1 MSSAHNHFINRKY
14 LVKLCFGN
22 SCFVWLCFLKRK
34 SKWHCPLRKRRAA
47 SSADFSFF
55 PSFCSRT
62 CACQG
67 LDPETCGASFSFGCS
82 WSMYFNGCK
91 FARSKN
97 PRKFRLLT
105 DDPKQVRFIL
115 LFCFVCLEVFIQMIL
130 RTRNGVHR
138 YRRSHTCM
146 RSLSHR
152 HLIECFGTV
161 ATWSS
166 V

>member
-1 MSSAHNHFINRKY
+1 MFWKF
-14 LVKLCFGN
+14 LLCLAMFFKKKKQMALPIKKKA
-22 SCFVWLCFLKRK
+22 SCIISWLLFL
-34 SKWHCPLRKRRAA
+34 
-47 SSADFSFF
+47 
-55 PSFCSRT
+55 SFCSRT

-166 V
+166 VWHPE